1 MMSATSWG
9 DMGFPVYR
17 ELFEITTG
25 MSTAPASSELGRG
38 QDGGRLPN
46 LPADRRG
53 RHLPGA
59 FFSHTIGRQWSRAG
73 DDWTESNDYQE

>member
-1 MMSATSWG
+1 MAADSPTCPPTGAAGTCLEPSSHILSAG
-9 DMGFPVYR
+9 
-17 ELFEITTG
+17 
-25 MSTAPASSELGRG
+25 ASELGRG

-73 DDWTESNDYQE
+73 DDWPESNGYQE